1 MDFKDF
7 EELEFPQ
14 APSERVGEVYVLLF
28 VMSSGEIPFYV
39 GQTMRF
45 TGRMDDYF
53 WAQFTASTDFKVGE
67 AVRYFRDELG
77 HRIIVR
83 HKQSSSRR
91 EEEKSIIDR
100 LQNEGFRLLNHCPNY
115 DYKAANEAD
124 VRKAIRSYC
133 DTLLPQDPEHRVNQ
147 LDSR

>member
-14 APSERVGEVYVLLF
+14 APTERVGEVYVLLF
-28 VMSSGEIPFYV
+28 VMKSGETLFYV

-67 AVRYFRDELG
+67 AIKYLRDELG
-77 HRIIVR
+77 YRIIVR
-83 HKQSSSRR
+83 HKPSSNRLG
-91 EEEKSIIDR
+91 EEKSIIDGLR
-100 LQNEGFRLLNHCPNY
+100 NEGVRLLNGCPNY
-115 DYKAANEAD
+115 DYKAANEID
-124 VRKAIRSYC
+124 VRKAIRAYC
-133 DTLLPQDPEHRVNQ
+133 DTLT
-147 LDSR
+147 